1 MTYKNVGLIDWILLY
16 DGSQMTTSSENE
28 GLAEDHQINEIDK
41 IQQYHI
47 NDILKCWSYWLNI
60 SF

>member
-1 MTYKNVGLIDWILLY
+1 
-16 DGSQMTTSSENE
+16 MTTSSENE

-47 NDILKCWSYWLNI
+47 NDILKCWSY
-60 SF
+60 